1 MSAQRRL
8 AAIFQAW
15 TLLVDKD
22 TLHELIIE
30 WLTEYKHL
38 IKNQDLVTEI
48 LTRVDTTEV
57 VNDFMCGDRYRVIRS
72 QFLTE
77 KQ

>member
-15 TLLVDKD
+15 TLLVDKE
-22 TLHELIIE
+22 TIHELIID
-30 WLTEYKHL
+30 WVTEYKHL

-48 LTRVDTTEV
+48 LTRVDTIEV
-57 VNDFMCGDRYRVIRS
+57 VNDFMCGDRYIAIRS